1 MIHLKDFNSYEN
13 ISENLKY
20 HIDNDLSIL
29 ENVFRPGSDS
39 FFSLLKEARDLYEN
53 GYVSFSDLDKELFE
67 TTDIGKFA
75 EFEGKLVALDFPFE
89 NDAIKEEVE
98 GINEKAKSKKSHP
111 QLNHPTRSSGPKKYQ
126 VYVKNPKTG
135 NIKKINFG
143 DLKGGLTTK
152 INNPAARKSFVARHK
167 CSTKKDKMTAGFWS
181 CRIPRY
187 KNLYS
192 GSYSGFW

>member
-1 MIHLKDFNSYEN
+1 MIHLKNFNSFSVV
-13 ISENLKY
+13 SENLQY
-20 HIDNDLSIL
+20 HVDNKMSIL
-29 ENVFRPGSDS
+29 ENVFRPGSEA
-39 FFSLLKEARDLYEN
+39 FFSLLNEARELYEKN
-53 GYVSFSDLDKELFE
+53 LIELSDLDKELFE
-67 TTDIGKFA
+67 KTDIGKFV
-75 EFEGKLVALDFPFE
+75 EFEGKRVALDFPFE
-89 NDAIKEEVE
+89 EEM
-98 GINEKAKSKKSHP
+98 INEKAKSKKAHP
-111 QLNHPTRSSGPKKYQ
+111 KLNHPTRSSGPKKYQ

-135 NIKKINFG
+135 NIKKISFG

-152 INNPAARKSFVARHK
+152 IGNPAARKSFVARHK

>member
-1 MIHLKDFNSYEN
+1 MIYIKKFDAFG

-20 HIDNDLSIL
+20 HVDNKMSIL
-29 ENVFRPGSDS
+29 ENVFRPGSEA
-39 FFSLLKEARDLYEN
+39 FFSLLNEARELYDNHSIEL
-53 GYVSFSDLDKELFE
+53 SDLDKELFE

-75 EFEGKLVALDFPFE
+75 EFEGKKVALDFPFE
-89 NDAIKEEVE
+89 EEM
-98 GINEKAKSKKSHP
+98 INEESKKP
-111 QLNHPTRSSGPKKYQ
+111 ANVKLNKPTRSSGPKKYQ
-126 VYVKNPKTG
+126 VYVRNPKTG
-135 NIKKINFG
+135 NVKKINFG

-167 CSTKKDKMTAGFWS
+167 CSTKKDKMTAGYWA

-192 GSYSGFW
+192 GSYSGYW

>member
-75 EFEGKLVALDFPFE
+75 EFALLELVAL
-89 NDAIKEEVE
+89 IRK
-98 GINEKAKSKKSHP
+98 
-111 QLNHPTRSSGPKKYQ
+111 PTLACEHQ
-126 VYVKNPKTG
+126 
-135 NIKKINFG
+135 
-143 DLKGGLTTK
+143 
-152 INNPAARKSFVARHK
+152 RH
-167 CSTKKDKMTAGFWS
+167 
-181 CRIPRY
+181 
-187 KNLYS
+187 
-192 GSYSGFW
+192 

>member
-1 MIHLKDFNSYEN
+1 MIHLKNFNSYGN

-20 HIDNDLSIL
+20 HINNDLSIL

-39 FFSLLKEARDLYEN
+39 FFSLLKEARDLYDE

-67 TTDIGKFA
+67 STDIGKFA

-89 NDAIKEEVE
+89 NET
-98 GINEKAKSKKSHP
+98 INEELEAIDEKSKSKSHP
-111 QLNHPTRSSGPKKYQ
+111 RLNHPTRSSGPKKYQ
-126 VYVKNPKTG
+126 VYVRNPKTG

-152 INNPAARKSFVARHK
+152 INNPEARRSFVARHK
-167 CSTKKDKMTAGFWS
+167 CSQKTDKMTAGFWS

>member
-1 MIHLKDFNSYEN
+1 MIHLKDFNSYGK
-13 ISENLKY
+13 ISENLQY
-20 HIDNDLSIL
+20 HINNEMSIL

-39 FFSLLKEARDLYEN
+39 FFSLLKEARELYEE
-53 GYVSFSDLDKELFE
+53 GYATFTDLDKELFE

-75 EFEGKLVALDFPFE
+75 QYEGNLVALDFPFE
-89 NDAIKEEVE
+89 DDM
-98 GINEKAKSKKSHP
+98 INEEAKGKSHP
-111 QLNHPTRSSGPKKYQ
+111 KLNRPTRSSGPKKYQ
-126 VYVKNPKTG
+126 VYVRNPKTG

-152 INNPAARKSFVARHK
+152 INDPKARKSFVARHK
-167 CSTKKDKMTAGFWS
+167 CSQKTDKMKAGYWA